1 MDRKELKI
9 RYKFDDKGCLHFI
22 DPCCDEIPASL
33 FSEIL
38 SALNEV
44 QKEYNKSIVN
54 NKKNG

>member
-44 QKEYNKSIVN
+44 QKEYNKN
-54 NKKNG
+54 R

>member
-1 MDRKELKI
+1 MEDNRKELKI
-9 RYKFDDKGCLHFI
+9 RYKFDDNGYLHFI

-44 QKEYNKSIVN
+44 QKKYNKN
-54 NKKNG
+54 R